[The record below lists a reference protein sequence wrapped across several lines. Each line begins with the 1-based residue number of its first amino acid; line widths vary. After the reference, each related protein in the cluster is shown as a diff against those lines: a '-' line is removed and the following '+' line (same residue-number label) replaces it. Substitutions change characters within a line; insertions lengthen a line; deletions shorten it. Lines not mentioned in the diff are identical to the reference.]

1 MDQKLLNALSNLSE
15 ALEQISE
22 ALKEGKGNKSATT
35 EALQSGNFTSEI
47 KQINVGIKQ
56 LQLDNKKILKNQETI
71 IQLSKK
77 ASGDKKSDFET
88 AGGDKKQES
97 NIKKGVGTILLIAV
111 AVLAIGVAFK
121 LIGGINFLSVIGLSI
136 GILLVAKAFEKVA
149 DLKMSLKEAAVVSAS
164 LILMAFGITV
174 SSWIMSKITPV
185 SITQSLTAILIGVGF
200 SAMSPAINKIIMA
213 FGGMSWGGVIK
224 AVVGL
229 VMVLPAIALGITL
242 SSFIL
247 RKITPISF
255 NQAITAILISG
266 VFAVI
271 SFGIKKL
278 LAAFGGT
285 SILGLVAA
293 ILFLPSVMEAI
304 AEGIVRASRHLNK
317 TELIGWP
324 QALGAIM
331 VAAIF
336 AVISFGLKKILGAF
350 GGNSIIGMAAAILFL
365 PSVMEAVADGIVR
378 ASSYLKKTEK
388 VGWDQALSGIMIAAI
403 FTVISFGLKNI
414 IKAMGAINNPLS
426 VLLLPILLPA
436 VAWAIQ
442 LSSKYLSKVTILGK
456 DQFWTAL
463 GISGLFVVFALAL
476 KIIGPSI
483 DKIGVGSIIKIPLM
497 FTALSG
503 AIWLSSKILSKVT
516 VMEDAFLKKLLKFS
530 VVAAIAIGLF
540 AGLTYL
546 VNKIADKSGGFMQL
560 GKGLVAVG
568 IIALA
573 VMVSSKI
580 LALGNYKTGAYPSV
594 LWSLGVG
601 LSIAAF
607 ALGASVLGPM
617 VFGPQ
622 ALLFA
627 AGLGAVLAV
636 ATTVVIASH
645 ILAKGNYKKGPG
657 LLWAVTTTMIMG
669 TFGKLTAILGIMP
682 KSWVKDGTNAVKAVA
697 QSIVDAAWIF
707 NGAKAA
713 FVGGPTKEWA
723 EGVGIAIGAFAP
735 VYKMMTKGG
744 IAQLFMGSGPSP
756 WAFAAA
762 IKTISQ
768 GIVDAAWFF
777 QGGAVAF
784 EGGPKKE
791 WAEGVGKA
799 IGAFAPVYKLL
810 ADESGF
816 FGTGVG
822 IEDFKNAISTISHGI
837 VAAAVI
843 FADSKVGFGD
853 GTYPSVKW
861 GKGVGAAL
869 GAFAPVFKSLSGSWF
884 ESGDTVVKNM
894 VNGVVGLA
902 GAIVKVAKK
911 FSDPNVS
918 WTSYPD
924 SKWSF
929 NVKQVVLSYSKL
941 SKKIFDMGVD
951 WMMLNDLRKVVSNVV
966 TTARIFGM
974 NEKYFNA
981 KINPDFMK
989 SISSNLYYYMSI
1001 AKTLQSKQGGLTGF
1015 LKNAIMGD
1023 PIIHM
1028 AKGMVELAKAYDKL
1042 ASSLT
1047 KMGKAMENLNDKKI
1061 SQMERMSKITTPK
1074 KDSGGVVGGVLDS
1087 LGKVGSFIKSTSN
1100 LVSGT
1105 NVVTSGASSKR
1116 ATVDKSLGW
1125 PKGKNGDMGKQNDMI
1140 IELLQQLNANIG
1152 PNSTLTMYLLKNMEN
1167 KDSSMY

>member
-35 EALQSGNFTSEI
+35 EALQSGNFISEI

-56 LQLDNKKILKNQETI
+56 LQLDSKKILKNQETI

-111 AVLAIGVAFK
+111 AVLAIGMAFK
-121 LIGGINFLSVIGLSI
+121 LVGGINFLSVIGLSI

-149 DLKMSLKEAAVVSAS
+149 ALRMSLKEAAVVSAS

-200 SAMSPAINKIIMA
+200 SAMAPAINKIIRA
-213 FGGMSWGGVIK
+213 FGGMSWGGIIK
-224 AVVGL
+224 AAVGL

-255 NQAITAILISG
+255 GQAITAILIAGMFTVLSVSIKRLLG
-266 VFAVI
+266 AFNGNSNLILAVMFLPLI
-271 SFGIKKL
+271 LPAIALGIAKSSWELRKITPITFSQ
-278 LAAFGGT
+278 AIT
-285 SILGLVAA
+285 A
-293 ILFLPSVMEAI
+293 ILIGAMFAI
-304 AEGIVRASRHLNK
+304 IA
-317 TELIGWP
+317 
-324 QALGAIM
+324 
-331 VAAIF
+331 
-336 AVISFGLKKILGAF
+336 FGLKNLLGAF

-388 VGWDQALSGIMIAAI
+388 IGWDQALSAIMIAAI
-403 FTVISFGLKNI
+403 FTVIAFGLKKMVN
-414 IKAMGAINNPLS
+414 AMDAIDNPLGI
-426 VLLLPILLPA
+426 LLIPLLLPA

-442 LSSKYLSKVTILGK
+442 LSSKYLSKVTIVGK

-463 GISGLFVVFALAL
+463 GISGLFVVFAIAL
-476 KIIGPSI
+476 KIIGPAI

-503 AIWLSSKILSKVT
+503 AIWASSKILAKAT
-516 VMEDAFLKKLLKFS
+516 VMEDDFLKKLLKFS
-530 VVAAIAIGLF
+530 TVLAISVAAM
-540 AGLTYL
+540 AGVTFLL
-546 VNKIADKSGGFMQL
+546 NKIGFMNIM
-560 GKGLVAVG
+560 KGVLAIPVLAGAIMVA
-568 IIALA
+568 
-573 VMVSSKI
+573 SKI
-580 LALGNYKTGAYPSV
+580 LAFGNYKENSYPS
-594 LWSLGVG
+594 LKWALGTG
-601 LSIAAF
+601 TSIAAF
-607 ALGASVLGPM
+607 ALGAAILGPM

-622 ALLFA
+622 ALIFL
-627 AGLGAVLAV
+627 AGLAAVLGV
-636 ATTVVIASH
+636 AATVVAVSH
-645 ILAKGNYKKGPG
+645 ILTKGNYKKGPD
-657 LLWAVTTTMIMG
+657 LAWVTSTTMIMG

-682 KSWVKDGTNAVKAVA
+682 KSWVKDGTGAVKAVA

-735 VYKMMTKGG
+735 VYKMMVKGG
-744 IAQLFMGSGPSP
+744 IAQLFEGSGPSP

-762 IKTISQ
+762 IKTISR
-768 GIVDAAWFF
+768 GIIDAAWIF
-777 QGGAVAF
+777 QGASVAF

-791 WAEGVGKA
+791 WALGVGKA

-894 VNGVVGLA
+894 VNGVVSLA

-951 WMMLNDLRKVVSNVV
+951 WMMLSDLQKVVSNVV

-981 KINPDFMK
+981 KINPNFMK
-989 SISSNLYYYMSI
+989 SISSNLHYYMEI
-1001 AKTLQSKQGGLTGF
+1001 AKKLQSKQGGLTGF

-1152 PNSTLTMYLLKNMEN
+1152 PNSTLNMYLLKNMEN

>member
-35 EALQSGNFTSEI
+35 EALQSGNFISEI

-56 LQLDNKKILKNQETI
+56 LQLDSKKILKNQETI

-111 AVLAIGVAFK
+111 AVLAIGMAFK
-121 LIGGINFLSVIGLSI
+121 LVGGINFLSVIGLSI

-149 DLKMSLKEAAVVSAS
+149 ALRMSLKEAAVVSAS

-200 SAMSPAINKIIMA
+200 SAMAPAINKIIRA
-213 FGGMSWGGVIK
+213 FGGMSWGGIIK
-224 AVVGL
+224 AAVGL

-247 RKITPISF
+247 RRITPISF
-255 NQAITAILISG
+255 GQAITAILIAGMFTVLSVSIKRLLG
-266 VFAVI
+266 AFGTGLGSLVKAVI
-271 SFGIKKL
+271 FLPLILPAIALGIAKSSWELRKITPITFSQAVTAIL
-278 LAAFGGT
+278 IGAMFTVIAFG
-285 SILGLVAA
+285 
-293 ILFLPSVMEAI
+293 
-304 AEGIVRASRHLNK
+304 LNK
-317 TELIGWP
+317 L
-324 QALGAIM
+324 
-331 VAAIF
+331 
-336 AVISFGLKKILGAF
+336 LGAF

-388 VGWDQALSGIMIAAI
+388 IGWDQALSAIMIAAI
-403 FTVISFGLKNI
+403 FTVIAFGLKKMVN
-414 IKAMGAINNPLS
+414 AMDAIDNPLGI
-426 VLLLPILLPA
+426 LLIPLLLPA

-442 LSSKYLSKVTILGK
+442 LSSKYLSKVTIVGK

-463 GISGLFVVFALAL
+463 GISGLFVVFAIAL

-503 AIWLSSKILSKVT
+503 AIWASSKILAKAT
-516 VMEDAFLKKLLKFS
+516 VMEDDFLKKLLKFS
-530 VVAAIAIGLF
+530 TVLAISVAAM
-540 AGLTYL
+540 AGVTFLL
-546 VNKIADKSGGFMQL
+546 NKIGFMNIM
-560 GKGLVAVG
+560 KGVLAIPVLAGVIMVA
-568 IIALA
+568 
-573 VMVSSKI
+573 SKI
-580 LALGNYKTGAYPSV
+580 LAFGNYKENSYPS
-594 LWSLGVG
+594 LKWALGTG
-601 LSIAAF
+601 TSIAAF
-607 ALGASVLGPM
+607 ALGAAILGPM

-622 ALLFA
+622 ALIFL
-627 AGLGAVLAV
+627 AGLAAVLGV
-636 ATTVVIASH
+636 AATVVAVSH
-645 ILAKGNYKKGPG
+645 ILTKGNYKKGPD
-657 LLWAVTTTMIMG
+657 LAWATSTTMIMG

-682 KSWVKDGTNAVKAVA
+682 KSWVKDGTGTVKAVA

-735 VYKMMTKGG
+735 VYKMMVKGG
-744 IAQLFMGSGPSP
+744 IAQLFEGSGPSP

-762 IKTISQ
+762 IKTISR
-768 GIVDAAWFF
+768 GIIDAAWIF
-777 QGGAVAF
+777 QGASVAF

-791 WAEGVGKA
+791 WALGVGKA

-894 VNGVVGLA
+894 VNGVVSLA

-951 WMMLNDLRKVVSNVV
+951 WMMLSDLQKVVSNVV

-981 KINPDFMK
+981 KINPNFMK
-989 SISSNLYYYMSI
+989 SISSNLHYYMEI
-1001 AKTLQSKQGGLTGF
+1001 AKKLQSKQGGLTGF

-1152 PNSTLTMYLLKNMEN
+1152 PNSTLNMYLLKNMEN

>member
-35 EALQSGNFTSEI
+35 EALQSGNFISEI

-56 LQLDNKKILKNQETI
+56 LQLDSKKILKNQETI

-111 AVLAIGVAFK
+111 AVLAIGMAFK
-121 LIGGINFLSVIGLSI
+121 LVGGINFLSVIGLSI

-149 DLKMSLKEAAVVSAS
+149 ALRMSLKEAAVVSAS

-200 SAMSPAINKIIMA
+200 SAMAPAINKIIRA
-213 FGGMSWGGVIK
+213 FGGMGWGGIIK
-224 AVVGL
+224 AAVGL

-255 NQAITAILISG
+255 GQAITAILIAGMFTVLSVSIKRLLG
-266 VFAVI
+266 AFGTGIGSLVKAVI
-271 SFGIKKL
+271 FLPLILPAIALGIAKSSWELRKITPITFSQAVTAIL
-278 LAAFGGT
+278 IGAMFTVIAFG
-285 SILGLVAA
+285 
-293 ILFLPSVMEAI
+293 
-304 AEGIVRASRHLNK
+304 LNK
-317 TELIGWP
+317 L
-324 QALGAIM
+324 
-331 VAAIF
+331 
-336 AVISFGLKKILGAF
+336 LGAF

-388 VGWDQALSGIMIAAI
+388 IGWDQALSAIMIAAI
-403 FTVISFGLKNI
+403 FTVIAFGLKKMVN
-414 IKAMGAINNPLS
+414 AMDAIDNPLGI
-426 VLLLPILLPA
+426 LLIPLLLPA

-442 LSSKYLSKVTILGK
+442 LSSKYLSKVTIVGK

-463 GISGLFVVFALAL
+463 GISGLFVVFAIAL

-503 AIWLSSKILSKVT
+503 AIWLSSKILAKAT

-894 VNGVVGLA
+894 VNGVVSLA

-951 WMMLNDLRKVVSNVV
+951 WMMLNDLQKVVSNVV

-981 KINPDFMK
+981 KINPNFMK
-989 SISSNLYYYMSI
+989 SISSNLHYYMEI
-1001 AKTLQSKQGGLTGF
+1001 AKKLQSKQGGLTGF

-1152 PNSTLTMYLLKNMEN
+1152 PNSTLNMYLLKNMEN